1 MLISASVDEARDSV
15 ESLTTVVRQVLQS
28 NQDIVQRLSNLECL
42 STRGKASQTGRTAS
56 TLDDGKSTSSSQSKA
71 EDDVTE
77 TPGISLVPFSFDQD
91 LIASWVYS
99 RAERRRSADSLRSSA
114 AVSFG
119 WSCLSEFSLAN
130 VSNISVV
137 SLPIDIRELS
147 NSAHYRSLRHATL
160 PRNLYSRN
168 RENPPRDSEDTEEE
182 TSASF
187 VRNNRPK
194 KYRRKRPSQKAMLSK
209 ASRKA
214 KHAVLLD
221 NAQSFEETID
231 AYTDVCALLQQVIQ
245 RCSDDEN
252 SKKLETIVS
261 VVFNIKSLDQT

>member
-1 MLISASVDEARDSV
+1 MISASVDEARDSV

-56 TLDDGKSTSSSQSKA
+56 TLDDGRSTFSSQSKA
-71 EDDVTE
+71 EVKLTE

-119 WSCLSEFSLAN
+119 WSCLSEISLAN

-137 SLPIDIRELS
+137 SLPIDIRELT
-147 NSAHYRSLRHATL
+147 NSAHYRPLRHATL
-160 PRNLYSRN
+160 PRNLHSLATRL
-168 RENPPRDSEDTEEE
+168 EAKTFPFVRDSPPIKIVE
-182 TSASF
+182 TDDKFVEIDDAELQEPADPHTFYALYTYKGPTKDGVNVVEGNALALLDDSNSSWWF
-187 VRNNRPK
+187 VRSLQNQSSG
-194 KYRRKRPSQKAMLSK
+194 KYTPI
-209 ASRKA
+209 
-214 KHAVLLD
+214 
-221 NAQSFEETID
+221 NF
-231 AYTDVCALLQQVIQ
+231 
-245 RCSDDEN
+245 
-252 SKKLETIVS
+252 
-261 VVFNIKSLDQT
+261 SLN